1 MVQNG
6 HRENTGKYGDAS
18 PEIRGRFPYFPDSRH
33 TEHGG
38 ILPRHTGPATENGG
52 PSRLTIAVRKKRK
65 TKELTRRRGDAE
77 KAKKEETTKF
87 GGHKKFGGHNTNYAL
102 RGLHRKVLVDL
113 EPHQTTPG
121 NWTTRSFASSAAYEM
136 AAWMS
141 SAASVG

>member
-77 KAKKEETTKF
+77 KAKKEETTARESEKRRRMLWLKSKAF
-87 GGHKKFGGHNTNYAL
+87 LLFFL
-102 RGLHRKVLVDL
+102 RASASPRDL
-113 EPHQTTPG
+113 PLFLWP
-121 NWTTRSFASSAAYEM
+121 FF
-136 AAWMS
+136 
-141 SAASVG
+141 